1 MIRLK
6 NRASVVVIGG
16 GVVGCSIAYNV
27 AKKGIT
33 DVVLIE
39 KSFLSSGA
47 TGRCGAGVRQQWGTK
62 QNCLLARESMRIF
75 ENFKDILEIN
85 RDIELK
91 QKGYLL
97 LAYSENELKQFKKN
111 IEIQHSLSI
120 PARLVTPQEAK
131 EIVPGLNIDKLVGG
145 AFCPTDGHANP
156 FQVNI
161 GYAEAAERLGVEI
174 NKFTEVKGIRVKNN
188 SIIGVETNKGFIT
201 TSKVVDAA
209 GGWSQQIAKWVG
221 VELPIYSERH
231 EILVTEPVKPM
242 LDPMLMSFSFNI
254 YCQQTPEGSFIM
266 GYGPENEP
274 PSYNMNSSWEFL
286 ETMSQKATFLLPSLK
301 NIRIIRQ
308 WAGLYNMSPD
318 KQPIVSKL
326 NEVEGFYIAC
336 GFSGHGFML
345 APAIGILMADII
357 TESEL
362 TYDVVLDIE
371 RFKRGEII
379 AEPSVV

>member
-16 GVVGCSIAYNV
+16 GVVGCSIAYNL

-120 PARLVTPQEAK
+120 PSRLVTPQEAK

-371 RFKRGEII
+371 RFKRGEVI

>member
-1 MIRLK
+1 MK
-6 NRASVVVIGG
+6 NKASVVVIGG
-16 GVVGCSIAYNV
+16 GVVGCSIAYNL

-62 QNCLLARESMRIF
+62 QNCLLARESIRIF

-120 PARLVTPQEAK
+120 PSRLVTPQEAK

-145 AFCPTDGHANP
+145 AFCSTDGHANP

-188 SIIGVETNKGFIT
+188 SIIGVETNKGFIE

-274 PSYNMNSSWEFL
+274 PSYNMNSSWRFL
-286 ETMSQKATFLLPSLK
+286 ETMAQKATFLLPSLK
-301 NIRIIRQ
+301 DIRIIRQ

-326 NEVEGFYIAC
+326 NEVEGFYVAC

-357 TESEL
+357 TESQL

-371 RFKRGEII
+371 RFKRGEVI

>member
-16 GVVGCSIAYNV
+16 GVVGCSIAYNLV
-27 AKKGIT
+27 KKGIT
-33 DVVLIE
+33 NVVLIE

-371 RFKRGEII
+371 RFKRGEVI